1 MPKVTIFLK
10 EVPGIVPKCSIC
22 GICESS
28 RALHSIE
35 PLVNASQLFIS
46 LAGSVRMQEGVI
58 GQQGYGDRVSEKI
71 FLPYKGR
78 HLICALYHPYNILYG
93 EPPGQQHPIRI
104 GLTLYGSVNALQSS
118 PTF

>member
-58 GQQGYGDRVSEKI
+58 GQQGYG
-71 FLPYKGR
+71 GR
-78 HLICALYHPYNILYG
+78 GISDTI
-93 EPPGQQHPIRI
+93 IIDSFR
-104 GLTLYGSVNALQSS
+104 SVNHTNPGKKLLVEVGSKNA
-118 PTF
+118 